1 MASIDYNEIYQ
12 SFYMKVEA
20 YDFLE
25 MDDNTAQEFL
35 CNWIHAAVRPSYIR
49 RLFSSIKFDDD
60 IMRLSYEMRYP
71 MSDEE
76 DEDFVIELL
85 ALGMGI
91 NWLSPKVNSLINLR
105 SVYASKEEKV
115 FSPAQT
121 LNSYKAL
128 LDSWKKEQ
136 RRMIA
141 DRGYIHN
148 AYVNMED
155 LTT

>member
-1 MASIDYNEIYQ
+1 MASIDYNMIYQ

-105 SVYASKEEKV
+105 SIYASKEEKV

-141 DRGYIHN
+141 DRGYIYN

>member
-85 ALGMGI
+85 ALGMSI